1 MTLVKRWAFLPLLLL
16 VCVWAGFALTGNDV
30 ARGVIVA
37 LGLTLLIA
45 PVWDR
50 RRRGRR

>member
-1 MTLVKRWAFLPLLLL
+1 MSLVKRWAFLPLLL
-16 VCVWAGFALTGNDV
+16 VACVWAAFALTHNDA
-30 ARGVIVA
+30 ARGVVVA
-37 LGLTLLIA
+37 LALALLIA